1 MLGFFGLTHP
11 SSANP
16 NFVNSADSGHETKM
30 PDYSSPSVMPF
41 NFGATTTT
49 QPTDEPTALAT
60 SVAVPIVTPGV
71 VNYAVPGTHH

>member
-1 MLGFFGLTHP
+1 
-11 SSANP
+11 
-16 NFVNSADSGHETKM
+16 M